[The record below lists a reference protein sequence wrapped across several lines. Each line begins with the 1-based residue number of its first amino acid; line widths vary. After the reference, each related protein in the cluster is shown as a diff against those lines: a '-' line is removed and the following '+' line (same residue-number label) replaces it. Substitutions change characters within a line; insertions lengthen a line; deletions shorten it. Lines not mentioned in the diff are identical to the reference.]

1 VARSRHVEGHGRW
14 DLPFDLAMEISPI
27 LIHRIKS
34 VLTRSLKAVDLAA
47 STNFGVSYRRLKR
60 ICLRF
65 S

>member
-1 VARSRHVEGHGRW
+1 MARSRHVEGLGRW